1 MATTNALKILGVAGP
16 FREPREPV
24 FSYDYS
30 IQRPQ
35 WPMPHAVRVKVA
47 IAEELDVLRDKILGP
62 VSGSPGQQLLVS
74 QLLTRKIADEKLR
87 IADQDGLL
95 SGRAD
100 VVVAPFAGPL
110 AHLFPRLESWIDQHG
125 EAVRIEIKERAKI

>member
-1 MATTNALKILGVAGP
+1 MTITNVLKILGVAGP

-47 IAEELDVLRDKILGP
+47 IAEELDVLRGRILGA

-74 QLLTRKIADEKLR
+74 QLLTRRIADEKLR

-100 VVVAPFAGPL
+100 VVVAPFTGPMG
-110 AHLFPRLESWIDQHG
+110 HLFPRLESWLEQQQ
-125 EAVRIEIKERAKI
+125 EALRTEIKDRAKI

>member
-1 MATTNALKILGVAGP
+1 MTTTNAMKILGVAGP
-16 FREPREPV
+16 FREPREPA

-47 IAEELDVLRDKILGP
+47 IAEELDELRRKILGP

-74 QLLTRKIADEKLR
+74 QLLTRRIADEKLR
-87 IADQDGLL
+87 IADQDGML

-100 VVVAPFAGPL
+100 VVVAPFTGAM
-110 AHLFPRLESWIDQHG
+110 AHLFARLESWLEQQR
-125 EAVRIEIKERAKI
+125 EALRTEIKDRAKI

>member
-1 MATTNALKILGVAGP
+1 MPATNALKILGVAGP
-16 FREPREPV
+16 FREPREPA

-47 IAEELDVLRDKILGP
+47 IAEELDVLRSKILGP

-74 QLLTRKIADEKLR
+74 QLLTRRIADEKLR

-110 AHLFPRLESWIDQHG
+110 AHLFPRLESWLDQHG
-125 EAVRIEIKERAKI
+125 EAVRIEIKERVKI

>member
-1 MATTNALKILGVAGP
+1 MTTTSAMKILGVSGP
-16 FREPREPV
+16 FREPHEPA

-30 IQRPQ
+30 IQRPH
-35 WPMPHAVRVKVA
+35 WPMPHAVRVKIA
-47 IAEELDVLRDKILGP
+47 IPEELDVLRGKILGA

-87 IADQDGLL
+87 IADQEGML

-100 VVVAPFAGPL
+100 VVVVPFTGPM
-110 AHLFPRLESWIDQHG
+110 AHLFGKLESWLEQQR
-125 EAVRIEIKERAKI
+125 ETLRTEIRDRAKI

>member
-1 MATTNALKILGVAGP
+1 MTTTNAMKILGVAGP
-16 FREPREPV
+16 FREPREPA

-35 WPMPHAVRVKVA
+35 WPMPHAVRVKIA
-47 IAEELDVLRDKILGP
+47 IAEELDVLRSKILGA

-74 QLLTRKIADEKLR
+74 QLLTRRIADEKLR
-87 IADQDGLL
+87 IADQDGML

-100 VVVAPFAGPL
+100 VVIAPFTGPK
-110 AHLFPRLESWIDQHG
+110 AHLFAKLESWLEQQR
-125 EAVRIEIKERAKI
+125 EALRTEIKDRAKI